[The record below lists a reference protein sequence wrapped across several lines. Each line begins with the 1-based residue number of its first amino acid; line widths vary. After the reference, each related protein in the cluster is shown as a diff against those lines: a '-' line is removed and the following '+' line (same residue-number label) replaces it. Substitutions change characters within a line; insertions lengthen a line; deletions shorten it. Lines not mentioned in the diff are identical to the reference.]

1 MRRLRLP
8 SSITAAALAAGLAA
22 AVLAPAGAQAAA
34 SRAQAGRAGVQARPA
49 PRSAAQEA
57 GAGAKLAGCA
67 RSTGPRRARCYLSV
81 QPDTTPPA
89 ANAATTCTVNESAGY
104 TPCNLRAAYELTA
117 LSAKD
122 GTGNTVAVVDPGDDP
137 NAAADLNVYRS
148 TYGIWY

>member
-1 MRRLRLP
+1 MRRLRPP
-8 SSITAAALAAGLAA
+8 SWITAAALAAGLAA

-34 SRAQAGRAGVQARPA
+34 SRAQGAPGGPA
-49 PRSAAQEA
+49 PRSAAREA

-81 QPDTTPPA
+81 QPDTAPMT
-89 ANAATTCTVNESAGY
+89 ANVATTCTVNESAGY

-122 GTGNTVAVVDPGDDP
+122 
-137 NAAADLNVYRS
+137 
-148 TYGIWY
+148 